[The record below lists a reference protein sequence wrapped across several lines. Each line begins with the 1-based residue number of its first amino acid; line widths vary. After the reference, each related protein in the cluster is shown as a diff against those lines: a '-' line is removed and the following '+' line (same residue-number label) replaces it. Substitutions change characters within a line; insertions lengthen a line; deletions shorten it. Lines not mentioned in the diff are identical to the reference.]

1 MAVGFPAKTTYANG
15 DVFSASDINDT
26 NGTLNLAT
34 GAQWAA
40 GKNKIINGNFAV
52 NQRNFTSNTTNGAYN
67 FDRFL
72 QANSGGTVTVT
83 PQTFTAGTAP
93 VSGYEAK
100 NFVRIVTASQSAAGD
115 YALYGQKIEDVRTL
129 AGQTA
134 TVSFWAKAS
143 TGTPKI
149 GVTLDQYFGTGG
161 SASAAVVNTVATQTI
176 TTSWV
181 RYSFTITVPSISG
194 KTIGTDNNS
203 SLSLYIVTS
212 TGATLVAAGYPNTG
226 IQNATIDIW
235 GVQVEQGSTATA
247 FQTATG
253 TIQGELAACQRYY
266 QKSYSTDIAPQT
278 NTSLPGIVFCAS
290 GNVVNNGGPGQVP
303 FKVEMRVAPTVT
315 IYSYTAST
323 AARISDNS
331 GADLGANSGVA
342 NYIGTRSFYCQNA
355 TGGTINAAFNGF
367 IFHYVASAEL

>member
-1 MAVGFPAKTTYANG
+1 MAVGFPLKTTYANG
-15 DVFSASDINDT
+15 DVYSASDVNDT
-26 NGTLNLAT
+26 NGTVNLLGSSVAYT
-34 GAQWAA
+34 A
-40 GKNKIINGNFAV
+40 GKNRIINGNFAI

-143 TGTPKI
+143 SGTPKI

-194 KTIGTDNNS
+194 KTIGTAENS
-203 SLSLYIVTS
+203 SLSLYIATS
-212 TGATLVAAGYPNTG
+212 VGTTLVAAGYPNTG

-235 GVQVEQGSTATA
+235 GVQVEAGSTATA

-266 QKSYSTDIAPQT
+266 WRPSGQSAYAYYGTGLSESGSFSPIFVPLPVCLRSTSNLSVDYSNLAQYDGQT
-278 NTSLPGIVFCAS
+278 VRAVTS
-290 GNVVNNGGPGQVP
+290 
-303 FKVEMRVAPTVT
+303 VA
-315 IYSYTAST
+315 INHYT
-323 AARISDNS
+323 NS
-331 GADLGANSGVA
+331 GLLIGATS
-342 NYIGTRSFYCQNA
+342 
-355 TGGTINAAFNGF
+355 TGGGLTISRPAVLINNNNAAGYLG
-367 IFHYVASAEL
+367 ISAEL

>member
-1 MAVGFPAKTTYANG
+1 MAVGWPTKVSYVDG

-26 NGTLNLAT
+26 NGTLNLAA

-40 GKNKIINGNFAV
+40 GKNRIINGNLAV
-52 NQRNFTSNTTNGAYN
+52 NQRNFTSNTTNNSYN

-83 PQTFTAGTAP
+83 PQLFTAGAAP
-93 VSGYEAK
+93 VAGYEAK

-181 RYSFTITVPSISG
+181 RYSFAITVPSISG

-203 SLSLYIVTS
+203 ALSLYIATS
-212 TGATLVAAGYPNTG
+212 VGTTLVAAGYPNTG
-226 IQNATIDIW
+226 IQNITVDIW

-247 FQTATG
+247 FQTASG
-253 TIQGELAACQRYY
+253 TIQGELALCQRYY
-266 QKSYSTDIAPQT
+266 WRQNGINKPLGVGFNYTGTVAVGT
-278 NTSLPGIVFCAS
+278 VYLP
-290 GNVVNNGGPGQVP
+290 
-303 FKVEMRVAPTVT
+303 VEMRATPVLD
-315 IYSYTAST
+315 S
-323 AARISDNS
+323 NS
-331 GADLGANSGVA
+331 GTAIFGMVRNGGVDYFNSFSLDAASSKIVCI
-342 NYIGTRSFYCQNA
+342 NNGTEIS
-355 TGGTINAAFNGF
+355 GTAGQAGYMYLVDGTAYVGF
-367 IFHYVASAEL
+367 GAEL

>member
-1 MAVGFPAKTTYANG
+1 MAVGWPTKVSYVDG

-26 NGTLNLAT
+26 NGTINLLGSSVAY
-34 GAQWAA
+34 AA
-40 GKNKIINGNFAV
+40 GKNRIINGNFAI
-52 NQRNFTSNTTNGAYN
+52 NQRAFTSNTTNNSYN
-67 FDRFL
+67 FDRFV

-83 PQTFTAGTAP
+83 PQTFTVGAAP
-93 VSGYEAK
+93 VAGYEAK

-134 TVSFWAKAS
+134 TVSFWAKAAS
-143 TGTPKI
+143 GTPKI

-161 SASAAVVNTVATQTI
+161 GASATVVNTVATQTL

-212 TGATLVAAGYPNTG
+212 AGTNIVSAGYPNTG
-226 IQNATIDIW
+226 IQNITVDIW

-247 FQTATG
+247 FATASG
-253 TIQGELAACQRYY
+253 NSQQGELAMCQRYFQSPLPGY
-266 QKSYSTDIAPQT
+266 LMQGTNSTRINCNVFFPVSMRAIPT
-278 NTSLPGIVFCAS
+278 VTLSTASPYWESLPYQTVGSLTSAS
-290 GNVVNNGGPGQVP
+290 LATTLITTGGGVLTINGTFGTTPVQSYPGLLGPGQI
-303 FKVEMRVAPTVT
+303 T
-315 IYSYTAST
+315 YSS
-323 AARISDNS
+323 
-331 GADLGANSGVA
+331 
-342 NYIGTRSFYCQNA
+342 
-355 TGGTINAAFNGF
+355 
-367 IFHYVASAEL
+367 EL

>member
-1 MAVGFPAKTTYANG
+1 MATGWPMKTTYADG
-15 DVFSASDINDT
+15 DVYAAQDVNDIT
-26 NGTLNLAT
+26 GTINLLGSSVAY
-34 GAQWAA
+34 AA
-40 GKNKIINGNFAV
+40 GKNRIINGNFAV
-52 NQRNFTSNTTNGAYN
+52 NQRNFTSNTTNNSYN

-83 PQTFTAGTAP
+83 PQTFTAGAAP
-93 VSGYEAK
+93 VAGYEAK

-149 GVTLDQYFGTGG
+149 GATLDQYFGTGG
-161 SASAAVVNTVATQTI
+161 AASATVTTSAATQTI

-181 RYSFTITVPSISG
+181 RYSFTISVPSISG
-194 KTIGTDNNS
+194 KTIGTANDS
-203 SLSLYIVTS
+203 ALSLYLSTS
-212 TGATLVAAGYPNTG
+212 VGTTLVAACYPNTG
-226 IQNATIDIW
+226 IQNITVDIW

-266 QKSYSTDIAPQT
+266 Y
-278 NTSLPGIVFCAS
+278 LVAS
-290 GNVVNNGGPGQVP
+290 GNAKPLGVGA
-303 FKVEMRVAPTVT
+303 M
-315 IYSYTAST
+315 YTASIMIAT
-323 AARISDNS
+323 VPYKVTMRGTPVLSATS
-331 GADLGANSGVA
+331 GTDYYLIYRNGA
-342 NYIGTRSFYCQNA
+342 TD
-355 TGGTINAAFNGF
+355 AFNSLTLDAPVSTDF
-367 IFHYVASAEL
+367 AQIFNNSEISGTAGQAGLVVTNNASAFVAFSAEL